1 MNEAVIKAKC
11 LELAV
16 SVINNTPKKE
26 GQILDAVPIAEG
38 YYKFLTTISPIKT
51 L

>member
-1 MNEAVIKAKC
+1 MNESIIKAKC

-26 GQILDAVPIAEG
+26 GEILDAIPLAEK
-38 YYKFLTTISPIKT
+38 YFKYLTTTSPITK